1 MKSISQMVMG
11 LIYLLAVGLPAYQ
24 IIRHSQTEIQYLE
37 KAYDINNLQN
47 NGAIKEAELWK
58 QIKKQHHFFGGWIDH
73 FFQPTIDKQ
82 FKIPTLKKAQEDL
95 DKIPGLNQL
104 QQNEASTARLWAL
117 VLAGVSLVYFA
128 VVFAGRNE
136 KQSGLI
142 FALTL
147 ISVVF
152 LVVGVIAPAMVVA
165 VSPAMPV
172 FPRFILHYEVRSV
185 LGVILELYASSYWLV
200 AVCLTVFS
208 MLVPLTKAFL
218 TVFTLE
224 WASLS
229 AKPKIA
235 RWLHDI
241 SKWSMA
247 DVFVAAIILSNFA
260 IKSNPSLQGH
270 LFLGFYFFLTYCLL
284 SMVITTMLEN
294 KVQREGSALNRPRL
308 KILELLNHLL
318 RRTKRPL

>member
-1 MKSISQMVMG
+1 M
-11 LIYLLAVGLPAYQ
+11 YLLAAGSPVYQ
-24 IIRHSQTEIQYLE
+24 IILHSQTEIQYL
-37 KAYDINNLQN
+37 KKVYDINNLQN
-47 NGAIKEAELWK
+47 NGAVKEAEFWK
-58 QIKKQHHFFGGWIDH
+58 QIKKQHHFLGGWIDH
-73 FFQPTIDKQ
+73 FFGPTIDQQ
-82 FKIPTLKKAQEDL
+82 FKIPPLKKAQGEL

-104 QQNEASTARLWAL
+104 QQNEADTARLWSL

-128 VVFAGRNE
+128 FAFAGRNKE
-136 KQSGLI
+136 RSGII

-152 LVVGVIAPAMVVA
+152 LVVGIVAPAMVVA

-172 FPRFILHYEVRSV
+172 FPHFILHYEVRSV

-208 MLVPLTKAFL
+208 MLVPFAKAFL

-224 WASLS
+224 WASLP
-229 AKPKIA
+229 ARLKIA
-235 RWLHDI
+235 KWLHDI

-260 IKSNPSLQGH
+260 IKSNPSVQGH

-294 KVQREGSALNRPRL
+294 KVQREGAALTLPPQNS
-308 KILELLNHLL
+308 
-318 RRTKRPL
+318 